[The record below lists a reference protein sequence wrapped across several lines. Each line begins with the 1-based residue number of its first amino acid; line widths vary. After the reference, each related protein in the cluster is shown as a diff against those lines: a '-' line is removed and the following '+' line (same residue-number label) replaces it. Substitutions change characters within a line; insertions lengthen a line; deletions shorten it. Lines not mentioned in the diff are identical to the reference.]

1 MMIETSILS
10 ALQLNICTK
19 EESIFPGT
27 FGGKIRKN
35 GASSFLWGNTES
47 KKIKLSM
54 LIINDI
60 VMLIITV
67 LKIQVPI

>member
-27 FGGKIRKN
+27 FRGKIRKN
-35 GASSFLWGNTES
+35 GASFFGGEILNQN
-47 KKIKLSM
+47 KFVDANNK
-54 LIINDI
+54 
-60 VMLIITV
+60 
-67 LKIQVPI
+67 